1 MYWYFKV
8 HVSWNILCIIS
19 FLSSSVSAELDVEY
33 IDQVLLSLRVG
44 PLQNTESDSKDEE
57 FLQIILPLYKTL
69 EDQHDKKKIHG
80 IGVCD
85 LDKEK
90 LQPLYESAKVNLT
103 I

>member
-1 MYWYFKV
+1 M
-8 HVSWNILCIIS
+8 ST
-19 FLSSSVSAELDVEY
+19 ELDVDY

-57 FLQIILPLYKTL
+57 FLQMILPLYKIL

-90 LQPLYESAKVNLT
+90 LQSLYEAAEVNITMYILKLLKLNF
-103 I
+103 IPLVCYLMK

>member
-1 MYWYFKV
+1 MV
-8 HVSWNILCIIS
+8 L
-19 FLSSSVSAELDVEY
+19 FLSSSVSAELDVDY

-57 FLQIILPLYKTL
+57 FLQTILPLYKTL
-69 EDQHDKKKIHG
+69 EDQHDRKKIHG

-90 LQPLYESAKVNLT
+90 LQPLYEAAKVITTMYILK
-103 I
+103 